1 MGTDGIS
8 ASQIL
13 MGHQLALPGLAFSE
27 EPTEFST
34 AQARDMLRFFRECPP
49 REFTKPPNRPT
60 YRNPHLESATHVFL
74 RYGQRRSSLK
84 TRYAGPFPLISIT
97 EKSAIISK
105 NGYLHKVSRDR
116 IKMAHL
122 MPIRFLDEKLLLENL
137 SPIDLGEPVQDDP
150 EEDMQDSRKE
160 GNEGMEVFPNKL
172 AIQDDRTL
180 VNDECLVDYYKE
192 TLPFQESSIPDIDEE
207 SACAGLS
214 PTVSENNHLLI
225 DPGPSTS
232 EDNSNTTSNRPT
244 RKTRLPFC
252 FDSYVYY

>member
-1 MGTDGIS
+1 
-8 ASQIL
+8 
-13 MGHQLALPGLAFSE
+13 
-27 EPTEFST
+27 
-34 AQARDMLRFFRECPP
+34 
-49 REFTKPPNRPT
+49 
-60 YRNPHLESATHVFL
+60 
-74 RYGQRRSSLK
+74 
-84 TRYAGPFPLISIT
+84 
-97 EKSAIISK
+97 
-105 NGYLHKVSRDR
+105 
-116 IKMAHL
+116 